1 MIFNSFSFFIFD
13 NILKTMKKN
22 NVTFMAGPDDDYPET
37 PVDQPQ
43 PTTTEMPIEIR
54 A

>member
-1 MIFNSFSFFIFD
+1 MILEF
-13 NILKTMKKN
+13 
-22 NVTFMAGPDDDYPET
+22 APDPNDYPET

-43 PTTTEMPIEIR
+43 PSTTEIPVIIQ

>member
-1 MIFNSFSFFIFD
+1 MIFE
-13 NILKTMKKN
+13 L
-22 NVTFMAGPDDDYPET
+22 APDPNDYPET

-43 PTTTEMPIEIR
+43 PSTTELPVIIQ